1 MEKKLTNIQLNRRN
15 EIILAAE
22 KLYKKIGFKDITIK
36 DIAKE
41 TTFTR
46 ASIYNY
52 YETKEEIFLD
62 LYTKEY
68 VKWAEELVI
77 LLDSKEKL
85 TKKILIEY
93 VSRSLEKREQLLKLM
108 SMNNYDMEANSRI
121 EFLVEFK
128 KAFINGINI
137 FSKLLYK
144 YNKKYINDSV
154 DRVIYSF
161 FPFIYGLYPYSH
173 VTSKQ
178 KKAME
183 KAGHKWQKNTIY
195 KLTYNFLNEIL

>member
-1 MEKKLTNIQLNRRN
+1 MEMKLTNIQLNRRN

-68 VKWAEELVI
+68 VKWVEELEI

-85 TKKILIEY
+85 TKKIFIEY

>member
-1 MEKKLTNIQLNRRN
+1 MEMKLTNIQLNRRN

-22 KLYKKIGFKDITIK
+22 KLYKKMGFKDITIK

-108 SMNNYDMEANSRI
+108 SMNNYDM
-121 EFLVEFK
+121 
-128 KAFINGINI
+128 
-137 FSKLLYK
+137 
-144 YNKKYINDSV
+144 
-154 DRVIYSF
+154 
-161 FPFIYGLYPYSH
+161 
-173 VTSKQ
+173 
-178 KKAME
+178 
-183 KAGHKWQKNTIY
+183 
-195 KLTYNFLNEIL
+195 